1 MFQETISKI
10 NQLNCCLI
18 WFHGIDPEN
27 SKEGFAKLITPLQ
40 HLFIFDGVT
49 KYVTPLQHQII
60 DTNIRPIF

>member
-1 MFQETISKI
+1 
-10 NQLNCCLI
+10 
-18 WFHGIDPEN
+18 
-27 SKEGFAKLITPLQ
+27 LQ